1 MSKRFVV
8 GTIGVL
14 TLLSLSMLD
23 AQWQNVSADS
33 VVRPA
38 SLIGDDNRE
47 KVAGVSEVG
56 KSIGHIRKAS
66 GKVGTGFVVGE
77 NTVVTNEHVANEF
90 KDDFENTAKKF
101 EFRPSRSGKSIP
113 YVFRVTKV
121 DYSPTADIA
130 ILTVGPE
137 VKTGASLSEVAP
149 ALSFKQFDA
158 NDDHLTV
165 TGYPGDKNGVLWTH
179 SLPTLL
185 NNFDDMESPFLV
197 YNNDTVGGNSGS
209 PILND
214 QNEVV
219 GVHSHGTST
228 SKKRMTNM
236 GQRLNT
242 ENYDFIKSVVD
253 REESLLMK

>member
-1 MSKRFVV
+1 MSKQFVL
-8 GTIGVL
+8 GTLGMVVAFSVGVL
-14 TLLSLSMLD
+14 D
-23 AQWQNVSADS
+23 GQCQNVSADS
-33 VVRPA
+33 VVKPA

-47 KVAGVSEVG
+47 KVDSMSDVG

-66 GKVGTGFVVGE
+66 GKVGTGFVVGN

-113 YVFRVTKV
+113 YVFKVTKV

-130 ILTVGPE
+130 ILAVGPE
-137 VKTGASLSEVAP
+137 VKTGVSLSEVAP

-158 NDDHLTV
+158 YDDHLTV

-185 NNFDDMESPFLV
+185 TNFDDMESPFLV

-242 ENYDFIKSVVD
+242 ENYQFIKSVVD
-253 REESLLMK
+253 REDDLLTK